1 METKEIE
8 EADPGTSNTRKP
20 RMLRR
25 PRKPMKHARKLRMRR
40 GCPWSEQIKKVL
52 QEKINLKMMN

>member
-20 RMLRR
+20 RR
-25 PRKPMKHARKLRMRR
+25 PMKHARKLRMRR